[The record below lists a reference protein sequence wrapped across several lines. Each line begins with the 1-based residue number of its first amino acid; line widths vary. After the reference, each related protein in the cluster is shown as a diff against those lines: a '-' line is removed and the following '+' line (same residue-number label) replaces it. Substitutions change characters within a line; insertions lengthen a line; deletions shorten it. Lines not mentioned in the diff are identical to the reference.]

1 MFVEEGVVVQER
13 TRTIITEPDNGG
25 KICPDQWQV
34 VRSLDLMI
42 NCNKSLFNDSFGLLL
57 R

>member
-1 MFVEEGVVVQER
+1 VVVEEEAVIQER

-34 VRSLDLMI
+34 VRSLDFMI